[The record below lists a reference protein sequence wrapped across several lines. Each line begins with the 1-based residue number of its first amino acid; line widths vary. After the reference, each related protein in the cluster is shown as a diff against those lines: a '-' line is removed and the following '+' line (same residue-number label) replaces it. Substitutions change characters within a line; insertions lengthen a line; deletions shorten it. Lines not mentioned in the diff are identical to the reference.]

1 MASGHVIFH
10 IDMNSFFAS
19 CEVAENPE
27 LKGSCVI
34 IARESLDQKG
44 IVLAATYEAKSFG
57 VKTTMPLYEAKR
69 LCPNAII
76 IEPHME
82 IYSEYSRRFF
92 DYFLKVTPL
101 VEPASIDEG
110 YLDVTDCCSNNEYLE
125 LAHKIQDD
133 ILSLFGLPCSIG
145 IAPNKFLAKMAS
157 DMKKPLGITILRK
170 RDVEKLLW
178 PLEIEDMYGAGKKT
192 CEVLHSLNIS
202 KIGDILKFKDLG
214 LLNQLLGENTTKE
227 LLNHA
232 LGNGDNIVDPT
243 KASSISSVS
252 NSSTFDHDEYDL
264 NKISMLMKVLSNSV
278 SMRLE
283 SYGLR
288 GTTFS
293 LQLRYNNFK
302 TYSKSITISQPT
314 NNSYKMY
321 QIFKELFDDIYNVD
335 LAVRLVG
342 VAASKLVKVQEES
355 KQLSIFD
362 SLEKEDQ
369 DFEVSKLINCINNEL
384 GSTILKKGIK
394 ETPKDRLHVDKFM
407 K

>member
-1 MASGHVIFH
+1 
-10 IDMNSFFAS
+10 
-19 CEVAENPE
+19 
-27 LKGSCVI
+27 
-34 IARESLDQKG
+34 
-44 IVLAATYEAKSFG
+44 
-57 VKTTMPLYEAKR
+57 
-69 LCPNAII
+69 
-76 IEPHME
+76 
-82 IYSEYSRRFF
+82 
-92 DYFLKVTPL
+92 
-101 VEPASIDEG
+101 
-110 YLDVTDCCSNNEYLE
+110 
-125 LAHKIQDD
+125 
-133 ILSLFGLPCSIG
+133 
-145 IAPNKFLAKMAS
+145 
-157 DMKKPLGITILRK
+157 
-170 RDVEKLLW
+170 
-178 PLEIEDMYGAGKKT
+178 MYGAGKKT

-264 NKISMLMKVLSNSV
+264 NKILMLMKVLSNSV

-369 DFEVSKLINCINNEL
+369 DFEVSKLINYINNEL